1 MNNVFMP
8 RFLTAEEKQV
18 LLKNVKHLLEHDGIS
33 IEDLA
38 EGMERPVAFVKDIVE
53 GKRILT
59 YDIVDDL
66 ATSFDVLP
74 EYLLYACGTQ
84 EDEEAATEYVA
95 EIEDEDSSN
104 IAMLKILLNDCD
116 ISELCFLNHML
127 PILGDE
133 YRNTTCPYFT
143 IKYDSSWEPLSRE
156 EAIESILN
164 YVEGTTTREEV
175 FFINAIELSIKQIR
189 MDLGANYIPF
199 PSMRIDPNLTALLY
213 VVDYQNE
220 SEVFPNNYSKCISC
234 PSLAD

>member
-8 RFLTAEEKQV
+8 QFLTAEEMQALV
-18 LLKNVKHLLEHDGIS
+18 KNVKFLLEHDGIT
-33 IEDLA
+33 IEELA
-38 EGMERPVAFVKDIVE
+38 ERMDRSVAFVKNIVE

-59 YDIVDDL
+59 YDNVKNL
-66 ATSFDVLP
+66 ATCFDVLP
-74 EYLLYACGTQ
+74 EYLLYSCRAE

-95 EIEDEDSSN
+95 EIENEDSSN

-156 EAIESILN
+156 EAIETILN
-164 YVEGTTTREEV
+164 YVEETTTREEV

-220 SEVFPNNYSKCISC
+220 SEVFPNNYSKCFSC

>member
-1 MNNVFMP
+1 
-8 RFLTAEEKQV
+8 
-18 LLKNVKHLLEHDGIS
+18 
-33 IEDLA
+33 
-38 EGMERPVAFVKDIVE
+38 
-53 GKRILT
+53 
-59 YDIVDDL
+59 
-66 ATSFDVLP
+66 
-74 EYLLYACGTQ
+74 
-84 EDEEAATEYVA
+84 
-95 EIEDEDSSN
+95 
-104 IAMLKILLNDCD
+104 MLKILLNDCD

-127 PILGDE
+127 PIFGDE

-164 YVEGTTTREEV
+164 YVEETTTREEV

-199 PSMRIDPNLTALLY
+199 LSMRIDPNLTALLY

-220 SEVFPNNYSKCISC
+220 SEVFPNNCSKCFSC